1 MEYIRTHLPEKGDD
15 VAKIRNAT
23 MALHAL
29 NHLIVNTPGR
39 YIFEIHR
46 AFTAEMKKVY
56 KSLTEIFLL
65 VCVGLEIMC
74 IGYFKLLFSLLS
86 VTEFEAIQKSALHVI
101 ATATRNQECVND
113 IAAIGVVVY
122 LLLTLYTLPSEQVTI
137 LSTLSAL
144 STSTT
149 IVKDILSKG
158 TTFNFPNNFN

>member
-1 MEYIRTHLPEKGDD
+1 M
-15 VAKIRNAT
+15 
-23 MALHAL
+23 
-29 NHLIVNTPGR
+29 
-39 YIFEIHR
+39 
-46 AFTAEMKKVY
+46 FTLA
-56 KSLTEIFLL
+56 
-65 VCVGLEIMC
+65 GLEIMC

-86 VTEFEAIQKSALHVI
+86 VIEFEAVQKSALHVI

-144 STSTT
+144 STSST

-158 TTFNFPNNFN
+158 TARASIFLFRN

>member
-1 MEYIRTHLPEKGDD
+1 
-15 VAKIRNAT
+15 
-23 MALHAL
+23 
-29 NHLIVNTPGR
+29 
-39 YIFEIHR
+39 
-46 AFTAEMKKVY
+46 
-56 KSLTEIFLL
+56 
-65 VCVGLEIMC
+65 MC

-86 VTEFEAIQKSALHVI
+86 VSEFEAIQKSALHVI

-158 TTFNFPNNFN
+158 TAFIFLF